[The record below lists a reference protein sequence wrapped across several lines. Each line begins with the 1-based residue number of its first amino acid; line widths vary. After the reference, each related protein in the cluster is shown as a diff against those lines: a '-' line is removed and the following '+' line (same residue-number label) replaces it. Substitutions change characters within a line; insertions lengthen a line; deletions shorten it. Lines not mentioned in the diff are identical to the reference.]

1 MRVWLPYPLLFLG
14 LLIVWLLINQSL
26 SPGQIVLGAI
36 LSALLVWIM
45 GNLQPHKSTL
55 RRAGLLL
62 PLAGHIAVD
71 VFRSNLAVMK
81 VILKAGRHPANS
93 GFLTMKIELED
104 ENALAMLACILTATP
119 GTAWLEHDRQTKLLT
134 LHVLDLENEQYWID
148 LITRRYV
155 TPLKEI
161 FG

>member
-1 MRVWLPYPLLFLG
+1 MRVWLPYPLLFFG

-26 SPGQIVLGAI
+26 SLGQLLLGSI
-36 LSALLVWIM
+36 ISALLVWIM
-45 GNLQPHKSTL
+45 ANLQPHKSKL
-55 RRAGLLL
+55 RRAGLFL
-62 PLAGHIAVD
+62 PLAAHIAVD
-71 VFRSNLAVMK
+71 VFRSNIAVMS
-81 VILKAGRHPANS
+81 VIVRAGRRPVNS
-93 GFLTMKIELED
+93 GFLTMKVDLED

>member
-1 MRVWLPYPLLFLG
+1 MRVWLPYPLLFFG
-14 LLIVWLLINQSL
+14 LLIVWLLINQSM
-26 SPGQIVLGAI
+26 SPGQLLLGSFI
-36 LSALLVWIM
+36 SALLVWIM
-45 GNLQPHKSTL
+45 ANLQPHKSTL
-55 RRAGLLL
+55 RRVRLFL
-62 PLAGHIAVD
+62 PLAGHIVVD
-71 VFRSNLAVMK
+71 VFRSNFAVMR
-81 VILKAGRHPANS
+81 VILKAGRHPVSS
-93 GFLTMKIELED
+93 GFVTMKIELED

-134 LHVLDLENEQYWID
+134 IHVLDLENEQYWID

>member
-1 MRVWLPYPLLFLG
+1 MRVWLPYPLLFFG
-14 LLIVWLLINQSL
+14 LLTVWLLINQSL
-26 SPGQIVLGAI
+26 SVGQIILGSI

-45 GNLQPHKSTL
+45 ANLKPHKSTL
-55 RRAGLLL
+55 RRTRLFL
-62 PLAGHIAVD
+62 PLALHIAID
-71 VFRSNLAVMK
+71 VFRSNMAVMM
-81 VILKAGRHPANS
+81 VILRAGRRPLNS

-155 TPLKEI
+155 APLKEI

>member
-1 MRVWLPYPLLFLG
+1 
-14 LLIVWLLINQSL
+14 
-26 SPGQIVLGAI
+26 
-36 LSALLVWIM
+36 
-45 GNLQPHKSTL
+45 
-55 RRAGLLL
+55 
-62 PLAGHIAVD
+62 
-71 VFRSNLAVMK
+71 MK

-148 LITRRYV
+148 LITTRYV
-155 TPLKEI
+155 APLKEI

>member
-14 LLIVWLLINQSL
+14 LLTVWLLINQSL

-45 GNLQPHKSTL
+45 ANLQPHKSTL
-55 RRAGLLL
+55 RRPGLLL
-62 PLAGHIAVD
+62 PLAAHVAVD
-71 VFRSNLAVMK
+71 VFRSNLAVMN

-93 GFLTMKIELED
+93 GFLTMKVELED

-148 LITRRYV
+148 LITTRYV
-155 TPLKEI
+155 APLKEI